1 MSAPTP
7 ETAMLISLANDG
19 LESSVSLTGDVA
31 DYLGACDDATT
42 GDVAAAAMLPV
53 LQSIAASLLVIAR
66 KQAT

>member
-7 ETAMLISLANDG
+7 ATAALLAQAHVG
-19 LESSVSLTGDVA
+19 LEASITFTGTVA
-31 DYLGACDDATT
+31 DHMGAGGVCTT

-53 LQSIAASLLVIAR
+53 LHSIAASLLVIAR